1 MDQHIALHWMTIATD
16 LNLWQCNKQKGFQ
29 TVTVTAYMFW
39 WPKWV
44 LQIYEAHRTKWF
56 KKIWQSIRQNGK
68 VDLIAKHVEQWDNI
82 LCKLLRTF
90 LCHSSSCPSCF
101 TASSVQQVAHFQI
114 DIGYLLVWQNVSP
127 QKWYIKTTLA
137 VHNLFFFCQTSW
149 LNK

>member
-44 LQIYEAHRTKWF
+44 LQIYEAHGTKWF

-90 LCHSSSCPSCF
+90 LSFLILSFSLYCFICPTGCTLSDRHWLSSCLAKCLSPKM
-101 TASSVQQVAHFQI
+101 I
-114 DIGYLLVWQNVSP
+114 YQNNPDCTQSF
-127 QKWYIKTTLA
+127 
-137 VHNLFFFCQTSW
+137 LFLSDFMTE
-149 LNK
+149 